1 MLSHYVLAPPPR
13 TLCALSETRS
23 AVRIAHVSDFYLPR
37 LGGIETHVAELAQ
50 LQRSL
55 GHEVHVVTSTPG
67 AVSRGVHRVTNTLPR
82 PRALH
87 PLAVREGLRTLR
99 ELDVDVVHAH
109 LGVASPL
116 AFFLARDSARRGSAT
131 TVTVH
136 SMWAGVAP
144 IMAAMDALGGWSSLP
159 IVWSA
164 VSRAAADTVRCHLPP
179 DRPIRIL
186 SNGID
191 QDRWRSPAPAEPSG
205 ELVLASVMRLARRK
219 RPLALLRIVDRAQ
232 QALDRLGDPTRL
244 RLLVAG
250 DGPRLTAME
259 THLQRAATATRTGTA
274 PNVTLLGRLE
284 RDEVHRLLA
293 TAHVFLAPADLES
306 FGIAALEA
314 RCAGVPVV
322 AKSSGGVRE
331 FVRHEREGLLCG
343 SDEEMVDA
351 IVRLAREPGL
361 RRRIAEHNRT
371 SDCLVTWSRVLRA
384 TETAYKSAAA
394 LQQTAGAGAGRR
406 ALERPA
412 AATSQGAGR

>member
-1 MLSHYVLAPPPR
+1 M
-13 TLCALSETRS
+13 
-23 AVRIAHVSDFYLPR
+23 RIAHVSDFYLPR
-37 LGGIETHVAELAQ
+37 LGGIETHVAELAE

-67 AVSRGVHRVTNTLPR
+67 ASDRRVHRVTDTLPR

-116 AFFLARDSARRGSAT
+116 AFFLARDAARRGTAT

-164 VSRAAADTVRCHLPP
+164 VSGAAADTVRRHLPP

-205 ELVLASVMRLARRK
+205 ELVLAAVMRLARRK

-244 RLLVAG
+244 RLVVAG
-250 DGPRLTAME
+250 DGPRLAAME
-259 THLQRAATATRTGTA
+259 SHLRRTATTA
-274 PNVTLLGRLE
+274 GVTLLGRLE
-284 RDEVHRLLA
+284 RDEVHALLA

-314 RCAGVPVV
+314 RCTGVPVV

-331 FVRHEREGLLCG
+331 FVRHGREGLLCG
-343 SDEEMVDA
+343 SDDQMVEA

-361 RRRIAEHNRT
+361 RQRIAEHNRT
-371 SDCLVTWSRVLRA
+371 SDCLVTWRRVLHA
-384 TETAYKSAAA
+384 TDTAYQSAIT
-394 LQQTAGAGAGRR
+394 LQQTAGAGPGTKV
-406 ALERPA
+406 LDRPA
-412 AATSQGAGR
+412 PPAAQGAAP

>member
-1 MLSHYVLAPPPR
+1 M
-13 TLCALSETRS
+13 
-23 AVRIAHVSDFYLPR
+23 RIAHVSDFYLPR
-37 LGGIETHVAELAQ
+37 LGGIETHVAELAE
-50 LQRSL
+50 LQRSR

-67 AVSRGVHRVTNTLPR
+67 RASAGNRRVHRVTDALPR

-87 PLAVREGLRTLR
+87 PLAVREGLLTLR

-116 AFFLARDSARRGSAT
+116 AFFLARDAARRGTAT

-144 IMAAMDALGGWSSLP
+144 IMTAMDALGGWSSLP

-164 VSRAAADTVRCHLPP
+164 VSGAAADTVRRHLPP

-191 QDRWRSPAPAEPSG
+191 QDRWRSPAPPEPSG

-219 RPLALLRIVDRAQ
+219 RPLALLRIVHGAQ

-259 THLQRAATATRTGTA
+259 SHLRRTATTDT
-274 PNVTLLGRLE
+274 VTLLGRLE

-293 TAHVFLAPADLES
+293 KAHVFLAPADLES

-314 RCAGVPVV
+314 RCTGVPVV

-331 FVRHEREGLLCG
+331 FVRHGQEGLLCG
-343 SDEEMVDA
+343 SDDEMVAA

-361 RRRIAEHNRT
+361 RQRIAEHNRT
-371 SDCLVTWSRVLRA
+371 SDCLVTWRRVLHA
-384 TETAYKSAAA
+384 TDTAYESAIT
-394 LQQTAGAGAGRR
+394 LQQTAGAAPGRR

-412 AATSQGAGR
+412 AAASQGVGR

>member
-1 MLSHYVLAPPPR
+1 M
-13 TLCALSETRS
+13 
-23 AVRIAHVSDFYLPR
+23 RIAHVSDFYLPR
-37 LGGIETHVAELAQ
+37 LGGIETHVAELAE

-55 GHEVHVVTSTPG
+55 GHEVHVVTSTPARASAG
-67 AVSRGVHRVTNTLPR
+67 NRRVHRVTDTLAR

-116 AFFLARDSARRGSAT
+116 AFFLARDAARRGTAT

-144 IMAAMDALGGWSSLP
+144 IMTAMDALGGWSSLP

-164 VSRAAADTVRCHLPP
+164 VSGAAADTVRRHLPP

-191 QDRWRSPAPAEPSG
+191 QDRWRSPAPPEPSG

-219 RPLALLRIVDRAQ
+219 RPLALLRIVHRAQ

-259 THLQRAATATRTGTA
+259 SHLRRTATTGTA
-274 PNVTLLGRLE
+274 ATVMLLGRLE

-314 RCAGVPVV
+314 RCTGVPVV

-331 FVRHEREGLLCG
+331 FVRHGREGLLCG
-343 SDEEMVDA
+343 SDDEMVAA

-371 SDCLVTWSRVLRA
+371 SDCLVTWGRVLQA
-384 TETAYKSAAA
+384 TETAYESAVT
-394 LQQTAGAGAGRR
+394 LQHTAGAGAGRR

-412 AATSQGAGR
+412 PAASQGAGR